1 LTIRHHKL
9 TINAM
14 AIYSVRKYPD
24 QVLRK
29 VAEKVT
35 DISDDICKLSED
47 MIETMRAAR
56 GIGLAANQVGVSLR
70 IITLEGGIEK
80 ESPPLVLVNPEIV
93 ECDLEETAEEGCLS
107 LPGFY
112 ETFKRAGQV
121 LVKAIT
127 LDGKEFSVECGG
139 FLARAFQHEIDHL
152 NGILLVDH
160 LSPVKRQ
167 LFRKEYMKE

>member
-1 LTIRHHKL
+1 
-9 TINAM
+9 M
-14 AIYSVRKYPD
+14 AIHPVRRYPD
-24 QVLRK
+24 PVLRK

-35 DISDDICKLSED
+35 DISAELCKLSED

-56 GIGLAANQVGVSLR
+56 GVGLAANQIGVPVR
-70 IITLEGGIEK
+70 IISLELGLEK
-80 ESPPLVLVNPEIV
+80 ESQSLVLVNPEIV
-93 ECDLEETAEEGCLS
+93 QLTSEETAEEGCLS

-112 ETFKRAGQV
+112 ETVKRARQV
-121 LVKAIT
+121 LVKAVT
-127 LDGKEFSVECGG
+127 LEGKEFSMECEGL
-139 FLARAFQHEIDHL
+139 LARAFQHEIDHL

>member
-1 LTIRHHKL
+1 
-9 TINAM
+9 M
-14 AIYSVRKYPD
+14 AIYPVRKYPD
-24 QVLRK
+24 PVLRR
-29 VAEKVT
+29 VAEEVT

-56 GIGLAANQVGVSLR
+56 GIGLAANQIGVSLR
-70 IITLEGGIEK
+70 MITIEGGLDSQ
-80 ESPPLVLVNPEIV
+80 SPALVLVNPKIV
-93 ECDLEETAEEGCLS
+93 ERGQEELAEEGCLS

-112 ETFKRAGQV
+112 EMFKRAGQV
-121 LVKAIT
+121 MVKAIT

-139 FLARAFQHEIDHL
+139 LLARAFQHEIDHL
-152 NGILLVDH
+152 NGLLLVDH

>member
-1 LTIRHHKL
+1 
-9 TINAM
+9 M
-14 AIYSVRKYPD
+14 AIHPVRRYPD
-24 QVLRK
+24 PVLRK

-35 DISDDICKLSED
+35 DISAGLCKLSED

-56 GIGLAANQVGVSLR
+56 GVGLAANQIGVPVR
-70 IITLEGGIEK
+70 IISLELGLEK
-80 ESPPLVLVNPEIV
+80 ESQPLVLVNPEIV
-93 ECDLEETAEEGCLS
+93 QLTSEETAEEGCLS

-112 ETFKRAGQV
+112 ETVKRARQV
-121 LVKAIT
+121 LVKAVT
-127 LDGKEFSVECGG
+127 LEGKEFSMECEGL
-139 FLARAFQHEIDHL
+139 LARAFQHEIDHL

>member
-1 LTIRHHKL
+1 
-9 TINAM
+9 M
-14 AIYSVRKYPD
+14 AIHSVRRYPD
-24 QVLRK
+24 PVLRK

-35 DISDDICKLSED
+35 DLSVELCKLSQD

-56 GIGLAANQVGVSLR
+56 GVGLAANQIGVPVR
-70 IITLEGGIEK
+70 IISLELGLEK
-80 ESPPLVLVNPEIV
+80 ESQPLVLVNPEIV
-93 ECDLEETAEEGCLS
+93 QLTSEETAEEGCLS

-112 ETFKRAGQV
+112 ETVKRARQV
-121 LVKAIT
+121 LVKAVT
-127 LDGKEFSVECGG
+127 LEGKEFSMECEGL
-139 FLARAFQHEIDHL
+139 LARAFQHEIDHL

>member
-1 LTIRHHKL
+1 
-9 TINAM
+9 M
-14 AIYSVRKYPD
+14 AIHPVRRYPD
-24 QVLRK
+24 PVLRK

-35 DISDDICKLSED
+35 DISAGLCKLSED

-56 GIGLAANQVGVSLR
+56 GVGLAANQIGVPVR
-70 IITLEGGIEK
+70 IISLELGLEK
-80 ESPPLVLVNPEIV
+80 ESQPLVLINPEIV
-93 ECDLEETAEEGCLS
+93 QLTSEETAEEGCLS

-112 ETFKRAGQV
+112 ETVKRARQV
-121 LVKAIT
+121 LVKAVT
-127 LDGKEFSVECGG
+127 LEGKEFSMECEGL
-139 FLARAFQHEIDHL
+139 LARAFQHEIDHL

>member
-1 LTIRHHKL
+1 LTIRLYKL
-9 TINAM
+9 KILAM
-14 AIYSVRKYPD
+14 AIYQVRKYPD
-24 QVLRK
+24 PVLRQ
-29 VAEKVT
+29 VAEKVAA
-35 DISDDICKLSED
+35 ISDATCKLSED

-80 ESPPLVLVNPEIV
+80 ESPALVLVNPEIV
-93 ECDLEETAEEGCLS
+93 ECSLEETAEEGCLS

-112 ETFKRAGQV
+112 ETVKRAGQV

-127 LDGKEFSVECGG
+127 LDGKEFSVECSGL
-139 FLARAFQHEIDHL
+139 LARALQHEIDHL